1 MFEAEKEDS
10 SKREADAM
18 KRVPAKGVK
27 RFVDYKERDAAKVK
41 QMFSDI
47 ATRYDLLNHILS
59 LGFDIT
65 WRKRVALE
73 TGRCG
78 SIPRRIN
85 CQRILDVCTG
95 TGDTAIE
102 LCRFWQGKAYIEAID
117 FSRELIEIGMEKI
130 KKVGL
135 SDKINFR
142 EADAERLPYKD
153 AHFDAVTVVF
163 GLRNINNRVSA
174 LKEFHRVTKPGGC
187 FICLEFSHPK
197 NPVFNKLYSFYLIKI
212 VPLVSLVFGSDP
224 YAYRYLGSTVRDF
237 PPPPELV
244 SIIESAGW
252 KNVTHYTLA
261 GGIVAIHRGSK
272 T

>member
-1 MFEAEKEDS
+1 
-10 SKREADAM
+10 M
-18 KRVPAKGVK
+18 KRVPAKDVK

-59 LGFDIT
+59 LGLDIR
-65 WRKRVALE
+65 WRKKVALE
-73 TGRCG
+73 TG
-78 SIPRRIN
+78 RIN

-130 KKVGL
+130 KEAGL
-135 SDKINFR
+135 SDRINFR

-153 AHFDAVTVVF
+153 AHFDAVTVAF
-163 GLRNINNRVSA
+163 GLRNINNRVNA

-187 FICLEFSHPK
+187 FICLEFSHPA
-197 NPVFNKLYSFYLIKI
+197 NPLLNKLYSFYLIKI
-212 VPLVSLVFGSDP
+212 VPLVSLVFGSNP
-224 YAYRYLGSTVRDF
+224 YAYRYLGSTVKDF

-252 KNVTHYTLA
+252 KDVTHYTLA

-272 T
+272 N